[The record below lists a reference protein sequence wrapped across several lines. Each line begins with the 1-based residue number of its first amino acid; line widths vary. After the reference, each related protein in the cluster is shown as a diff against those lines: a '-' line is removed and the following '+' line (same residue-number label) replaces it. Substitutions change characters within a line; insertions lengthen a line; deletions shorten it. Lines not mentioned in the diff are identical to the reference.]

1 MTAVLLHL
9 LAMENAETTEEPGED
24 GDFEDDAHSEGE
36 KHQGVDVTLEG
47 DEVLD
52 GGVHLV
58 VGQES
63 EGDGEEDEVAEYD
76 AHHEHE
82 VGGDD
87 EWGRVAAFILVEARG
102 DEAVELEDDVGCCH
116 DDAYVKAGHHVYD
129 KLAGELG
136 VDELHLWR

>member
-1 MTAVLLHL
+1 MLHL

-24 GDFEDDAHSEGE
+24 GNFEDDAHSEGE
-36 KHQGVDVTLEG
+36 KHQGVDVTLER

-63 EGDGEEDEVAEYD
+63 EGDGEEDEVAEED
-76 AHHEHE
+76 ARHEHE

-87 EWGRVAAFILVEARG
+87 KWRGITSLVF
-102 DEAVELEDDVGCCH
+102 V
-116 DDAYVKAGHHVYD
+116 
-129 KLAGELG
+129 
-136 VDELHLWR
+136 

>member
-1 MTAVLLHL
+1 MAAVLLHL

-24 GDFEDDAHSEGE
+24 GNFEDDAHSEGE

-63 EGDGEEDEVAEYD
+63 EGDGEEDEVAEED
-76 AHHEHE
+76 ARHEHE

-87 EWGRVAAFILVEARG
+87 KWRGITSLVF
-102 DEAVELEDDVGCCH
+102 V
-116 DDAYVKAGHHVYD
+116 
-129 KLAGELG
+129 
-136 VDELHLWR
+136 